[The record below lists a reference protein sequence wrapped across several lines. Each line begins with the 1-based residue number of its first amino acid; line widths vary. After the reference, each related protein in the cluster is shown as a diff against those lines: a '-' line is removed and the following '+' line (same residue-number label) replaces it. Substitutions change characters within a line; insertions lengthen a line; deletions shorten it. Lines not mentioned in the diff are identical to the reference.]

1 MEPLFQDLRYGIRL
15 LMKRPAFTAIAI
27 ITLALGIGA
36 NTAIFSVVNA
46 VVLRPLPYTD
56 SDRLVQWSWQF
67 EQESISAVTALEFEF
82 WKEHSNSFDAAFG
95 YSGIN
100 SGFNLAGGA
109 ESERV
114 RGLQVSEDFFR
125 VLGINPSIGR
135 GFLPEEDRPKGP
147 LAVVISD
154 GLWRSYFG
162 GDPNVIGKQA
172 QVNGQSHTVVGI
184 LPPGFQ
190 FELSID
196 VLLPLRLAVD
206 VRDNGQNT
214 GVIARLKP
222 GIMREQAQAEMQQL
236 LPAFLQAYPNHA
248 KSSDR
253 GIGLTS
259 YQQTV
264 VGDVGQA
271 LWLLFG
277 AVGFVLLIAC
287 ANVAN
292 LLLARATARKGE
304 MAIRIALGAG
314 RGRLIRQWL
323 TESWVLALA
332 GSIAGLLIALW
343 SLPALLALMPQELP
357 RHQEIKLDY
366 QAVMFAIGVS
376 LVTSLLFG
384 IVPALRATRMSVSET
399 IKASSGRNRAGRLDS
414 RMRGLLIVSEVALS
428 LVLLVGAGLL
438 VKSFIKLRS
447 VELGFDP
454 QHLTATQISLT
465 SDKYRTTAQVWNF
478 EQQVLERVASMPG
491 VITAAT
497 ASNVPL
503 ERGLRMG
510 IAVDGRAIDRS
521 VQIRA
526 ISPQYFQTLG
536 MSLKGGREFT
546 DSDMQASPLVVVVN
560 ETLARSYFPDRDAMG
575 SQLTSQGKPRQI
587 IGVVND
593 IKEMGLDQ
601 PVEPTVYVPIPQ
613 ISDGLM
619 VAMNRWFMTAWMIR
633 TSGPIDLTTALRNA
647 VRDIDP
653 KMPIANVRPMTQV
666 INATTSSQQFILLL
680 MSIFAG
686 LALALTAVGLYGV
699 LSYAVTQRTSEIG
712 VRMALGAQPVDVLK
726 MIISKGMTLVFTGVA
741 LGLATAFALTRLMA
755 SWLFDVSATDPMMFA
770 GIALLLTCVAM
781 LACYIP
787 ARRATKIDPMVALR
801 YE

>member
-1 MEPLFQDLRYGIRL
+1 METFIQDLRYGIRL
-15 LMKRPAFTAIAI
+15 LVKRPAFTAIAI

-46 VVLRPLPYTD
+46 VLLRPLPYTQ

-82 WKEHSNSFDAAFG
+82 WKEHSSAFDAVFG

-109 ESERV
+109 QSERV
-114 RGLQVSEDFFR
+114 RGLQVSEGFFR
-125 VLGINPSIGR
+125 VLGINPAIGR

-147 LAVVISD
+147 QVVVISD

-162 GDPNVIGKQA
+162 GDPDVIGKQV

-184 LPPGFQ
+184 LPHGFQ
-190 FELSID
+190 FELPTD
-196 VLLPLRLAVD
+196 LLLPLQLAAD
-206 VRDNGQNT
+206 ARDNGQNT
-214 GVIARLKP
+214 GVIARLKSNVT
-222 GIMREQAQAEMQQL
+222 REQAQLEMQQW

-253 GIGLTS
+253 GIGLNS

-264 VGDVGQA
+264 VGDTGRT

-292 LLLARATARKGE
+292 LLLARATSRKGE
-304 MAIRIALGAG
+304 MAIRSALGAR

-323 TESWVLALA
+323 TESWALALA

-343 SLPALLALMPQELP
+343 SVPALLALMPQELP
-357 RHQEIKLDY
+357 RHQEINLDY
-366 QAVMFAIGVS
+366 QAVMFAIGMS
-376 LVTSLLFG
+376 LLTSLLFG
-384 IVPALRATRMSVSET
+384 IVPALRATRTCVSET
-399 IKASSGRNRAGRLDS
+399 IKASSSRTRAGRLD
-414 RMRGLLIVSEVALS
+414 RLLIVSEVALS

-438 VKSFIKLRS
+438 VKSFVKLRA

-478 EQQVLERVASMPG
+478 EQQVLERLRGLPGIVA
-491 VITAAT
+491 AAA

-510 IAVDGRAIDRS
+510 ITVDGRVIDRS

-536 MSLKGGREFT
+536 MKITSGREFT
-546 DSDMQASPLVVVVN
+546 DSDMRASPLVVVVN
-560 ETLARSYFPDRDAMG
+560 ETLARSYFPERDATA
-575 SQLTSQGKPRQI
+575 SQLTTQGKPREI
-587 IGVVND
+587 VGVVND

-601 PVEPTVYVPIPQ
+601 PVEPTLYIPLPQ
-613 ISDGLM
+613 ISDGLI

-633 TSGPIDLTTALRNA
+633 TSAPVDLTTALRDA
-647 VRDIDP
+647 VRDIDSQ
-653 KMPIANVRPMTQV
+653 MPIANVRPMTEV
-666 INATTSSQQFILLL
+666 INATTASRQFVLLL
-680 MSIFAG
+680 MAIFAG

-699 LSYAVTQRTSEIG
+699 LSYTVTQRTGEIG
-712 VRMALGAQPVDVLK
+712 LRMALGAQPVDVLK
-726 MIISKGMTLVFTGVA
+726 MIISKGMTLVFAGVG
-741 LGLATAFALTRLMA
+741 LGLLAAFALTRLMA
-755 SWLFDVSATDPMMFA
+755 SWLFDVSATDPMMFS
-770 GIALLLTCVAM
+770 GVALLLISVAFP
-781 LACYIP
+781 ACYIP
-787 ARRATKIDPMVALR
+787 ARRATKIDPGIALR

>member
-1 MEPLFQDLRYGIRL
+1 METLFQDLRYAIRL

-67 EQESISAVTALEFEF
+67 EQESIGAVTALEFEF
-82 WKEHSNSFDAAFG
+82 WKDRSNSFDAAFG

-125 VLGINPSIGR
+125 VLGISPGIGR

-147 LAVVISD
+147 QAVVISD

-162 GDPNVIGKQA
+162 GDPNVIGKQV
-172 QVNGQSHTVVGI
+172 QVNGQGHTVVGI

-190 FELSID
+190 FELPID

-214 GVIARLKP
+214 GVIARLKS
-222 GIMREQAQAEMQQL
+222 GITREQAQAEMQRL

-248 KSSDR
+248 KTSDR

-264 VGDVGQA
+264 VGNVSQT

-343 SLPALLALMPQELP
+343 SLPALLALMPQGLP

-366 QAVMFAIGVS
+366 QAVMFAIGMS

-384 IVPALRATRMSVSET
+384 IVPALRATRMGVSET
-399 IKASSGRNRAGRLDS
+399 IKASGGRNRAGRLD
-414 RMRGLLIVSEVALS
+414 RLLIVSEVALS

-465 SDKYRTTAQVWNF
+465 SDKYRTTAQAWNF
-478 EQQVLERVASMPG
+478 EQQVLERIASLPG
-491 VITAAT
+491 VVAAAT

-510 IAVDGRAIDRS
+510 IAVDGRAIGRS

-536 MSLKGGREFT
+536 MSLTNGREFT

-560 ETLARSYFPDRDAMG
+560 ETLARSYFPDRDATG

-601 PVEPTVYVPIPQ
+601 PVEPTVYIPIPQ
-613 ISDGLM
+613 ISDGLT

-633 TSGPIDLTTALRNA
+633 TSGPIDLTAALRNA

-653 KMPIANVRPMTQV
+653 QMPIANVRPMTEV

-699 LSYAVTQRTSEIG
+699 LSYAVTERTSEIG
-712 VRMALGAQPVDVLK
+712 MRMALGAQPIDVLK
-726 MIISKGMTLVFTGVA
+726 MIIGKGLTLVLAGVV
-741 LGLATAFALTRLMA
+741 LGLAAAFALTRLMA

>member
-1 MEPLFQDLRYGIRL
+1 METLFQDLRYGIRL
-15 LMKRPAFTAIAI
+15 LVKRPAFTAIAI

-67 EQESISAVTALEFEF
+67 EQEEIGAVTALEFQF
-82 WKEHSNSFDAAFG
+82 WKEHSNSFEAAFG

-109 ESERV
+109 EPQRV

-125 VLGINPSIGR
+125 VLGINPAIGR
-135 GFLPEEDRPKGP
+135 GFLPEEDH
-147 LAVVISD
+147 LVAVISD

-162 GDPNVIGKQA
+162 GDAAVTGKQV
-172 QVNGQSHTVVGI
+172 QLNGRGYTVVGI

-190 FELSID
+190 FELPID
-196 VLLPLRLAVD
+196 VLLPLQLAVD

-222 GIMREQAQAEMQQL
+222 GITREQAQAEMRQL
-236 LPAFLQAYPNHA
+236 LPAFLLAYPNHT

-253 GIGLTS
+253 GIGLRS

-264 VGDVGQA
+264 VGDVSRT

-304 MAIRIALGAG
+304 MAIRTALGAG
-314 RGRLIRQWL
+314 RGRLVRQWL
-323 TESWVLALA
+323 TESWVIGLA
-332 GSIAGLLIALW
+332 GSMAGLLIALW
-343 SLPALLALMPQELP
+343 SLPALLAFMPQELP
-357 RHQEIKLDY
+357 RHGEIKLDY
-366 QAVMFAIGVS
+366 EAVLFAIGVS
-376 LVTSLLFG
+376 LLTSLLFG
-384 IVPALRATRMSVSET
+384 IVPALKATRMDVGET
-399 IKASSGRNRAGRLDS
+399 IKASSGRTRAGRLDW
-414 RMRGLLIVSEVALS
+414 LLITSEVALA

-438 VKSFIKLRS
+438 VKSFIKLRA

-454 QHLTATQISLT
+454 RHLSAMQTSLT

-478 EQQVLERVASMPG
+478 EQQVLARTRSLPG
-491 VITAAT
+491 VVAAAT

-510 IAVDGRAIDRS
+510 IVIDGQVIDRS
-521 VQIRA
+521 VQVRA
-526 ISPQYFQTLG
+526 ISPDYFRALRISIT
-536 MSLKGGREFT
+536 SGREFYEADT
-546 DSDMQASPLVVVVN
+546 QSSPFVVIVN
-560 ETLARSYFPDRDAMG
+560 EALARNHFPDRAPVG
-575 SQLTSQGKPRQI
+575 NQLTIQSKPRQI
-587 IGVVND
+587 VGVAGD
-593 IKEMGLDQ
+593 IREMGLDQ
-601 PVEPTVYVPIPQ
+601 PVEPTIYIPMPQ

-619 VAMNRWFMTAWMIR
+619 MAMNRWFMTAWMIR
-633 TSGPIDLTTALRNA
+633 TSGPVDLTAALGEA
-647 VRDIDP
+647 VKDIDP
-653 KMPIANVRPMTQV
+653 QMPIANVRSMTTV
-666 INATTSSQQFILLL
+666 INTTLASQQFILLL
-680 MSIFAG
+680 MGIFAG
-686 LALALTAVGLYGV
+686 LALLLTAVGLYGV
-699 LSYAVTQRTSEIG
+699 LSYHVSQRTSEIG

-726 MIISKGMTLVFTGVA
+726 MVLVKGMTRVLAGVV
-741 LGLATAFALTRLMA
+741 LGLAAAFALTRLMA
-755 SWLFDVSATDPMMFA
+755 SWLFDVSATDPIMFA
-770 GIALLLTCVAM
+770 CIALLLVCVAL

>member
-1 MEPLFQDLRYGIRL
+1 METLFQDLRYGIRL

-100 SGFNLAGGA
+100 SGFNFAGGA

-125 VLGINPSIGR
+125 VLGINLSIGR

-147 LAVVISD
+147 LAIIISD

-190 FELSID
+190 FELPID

-206 VRDNGQNT
+206 LRDNGQNT

-222 GIMREQAQAEMQQL
+222 GITREQAQAEMQQL

-264 VGDVGQA
+264 VGDVGQT

-478 EQQVLERVASMPG
+478 EQQVLERIASMPG

-526 ISPQYFQTLG
+526 ISHQYFQTLG
-536 MSLKGGREFT
+536 MSIKGGREFT
-546 DSDMQASPLVVVVN
+546 DSDMQASPLVVIVN
-560 ETLARSYFPDRDAMG
+560 ETLARSYFPDRDATG

-601 PVEPTVYVPIPQ
+601 PVEPTVYIPIPQ
-613 ISDGLM
+613 ISDGLT

-633 TSGPIDLTTALRNA
+633 TSGPVDLTTALRNA

-653 KMPIANVRPMTQV
+653 QMPIANVRPMTQV

-686 LALALTAVGLYGV
+686 LALGLTAVGLYGV

-741 LGLATAFALTRLMA
+741 LGLAAAFALTRLMA